1 MHLRSKFSCSKLS
14 TCFRKRVGSSF
25 FVFLNLLFFN
35 ANAQWQQPC
44 QDTLRKNIYFQC
56 NEPRFSPVCGC
67 TNKTYR
73 NECVSYNVYGV
84 NIIKSNGV
92 CPEQQFDFDFYPNP
106 ATEHINFALEFFGQ
120 GNMTLQIFDTYGKLM
135 YFSHRPNVHRV
146 DDMIWVTGFRPGL
159 YVVTVIS
166 GSKYQAKKLI
176 VK

>member
-1 MHLRSKFSCSKLS
+1 M
-14 TCFRKRVGSSF
+14 TFRNTRLKKSSNPLKGVGG
-25 FVFLNLLFFN
+25 LFFIILN
-35 ANAQWQQPC
+35 FFSFYSNAQWQPPC
-44 QDTLRKNIYFQC
+44 QDTLRKNTYFQC
-56 NEPRFSPVCGC
+56 NEPRFTPVCGC

-92 CPEQQFDFDFYPNP
+92 CQEQQFDFDFYPNP
-106 ATEHINFALEFFGQ
+106 ATESINFALEFFGQ

-166 GSKYQAKKLI
+166 GSKYLAKKLI